1 MAMSNIVAGTHTFK
15 PFSLPTS
22 LGDPAIWREEV
33 SAVAPM
39 YRPTIKLTSSKN
51 KTNTNINMS
60 VKVNVPDVVT
70 VNGSQLAPNKAIA
83 TATITSLQNVTSD
96 VVAQAI
102 DGLIT
107 GLTATRTAILAGTT
121 VL

>member
-22 LGDPAIWREEV
+22 IGDPAIWREEV

-39 YRPTIKLTSSKN
+39 FRPTIKLTSSQN
-51 KTNTNINMS
+51 KTNTNVNMS

-70 VNGSQLAPNKAIA
+70 VDGIQQAQNKAIA

-102 DGLIT
+102 DGLIAA
-107 GLTATRTAILAGTT
+107 LTSARTAILAGTT
-121 VL
+121 VV